1 MDGQDARHAQW
12 LRGVLDLCVMAALVE
27 RERYGYDLGQRLRA
41 AGFGQIKGG
50 TLYPLLARLE
60 EAGLVSARWQPGEQ
74 GPGRKY
80 YALTADGR
88 RRLAQQAREWK
99 AFAERVDAMF
109 DLVGRDR

>member
-1 MDGQDARHAQW
+1 MEGRDARHTQW

-27 RERYGYDLGQRLRA
+27 CERYGYDLSQRLES
-41 AGFGQIKGG
+41 AGLGHIKGG

-60 EAGLVSARWQPGEQ
+60 EAGLVSARWQPGSQ

-88 RRLAQQAREWK
+88 RRLAQQARDWK
-99 AFAERVDAMF
+99 SFTERVDALF
-109 DLVGRDR
+109 ELLGRDR